1 MSPESTEDDRS
12 AFRPVSLVPVGV
24 VRGGRI
30 EPDDDSWGNVEAV
43 IELDPERF
51 ERDAVKGLEDFSHID
66 VVFVFHLREAS
77 SEVTGSRRPRG
88 VADLPEVGIFAQ
100 RASGRPNRIGVST
113 CELVGVQGSKLSV
126 RGLDA
131 VDGTPVLD
139 IKPHLRSMGP
149 RGEVR
154 EASWVGRVM
163 ENYWDPP
170 GL

>member
-1 MSPESTEDDRS
+1 MTREFTHDDRS
-12 AFRPVSLVPVGV
+12 AFQPITLVPVGV

-30 EPDDDSWGNVEAV
+30 EPDDDSWGSVEAS
-43 IELDPERF
+43 IELDRERF
-51 ERDAVKGLEDFSHID
+51 GPDSVRGLEDFSHID
-66 VVFVFHLREAS
+66 VVFVFHLREAF

-113 CELVGVQGSKLSV
+113 CELLGVEGTSVSV

-149 RGEVR
+149 RGQVR
-154 EASWVGRVM
+154 EASWVGRIM

-170 GL
+170 VP